1 MTFNIGDFV
10 ILYNH
15 EIAYDGYLCEIKNI
29 KDNIYDILPL
39 GEHYI
44 LTNIDKNKLI
54 KLKNNNININFV
66 DKKDETIYKI
76 IKPEEPIQK
85 ENKMFTDFLETCEE
99 MARNVDKNEIVII
112 KYEIDKRY
120 MFNGF
125 IQSIQSIMRYIEDNY
140 NLKLNTLIK
149 DGTYCT
155 RYRTDRTL
163 INQLIEN
170 NIYILCKESKICN
183 TLDNCI
189 DAIIFAYIKQTP
201 KETYAE
207 RKERITKENNR
218 FLREKEEC
226 ATQ

>member
-1 MTFNIGDFV
+1 MNVRPGVDINGNPLPNNYYDK
-10 ILYNH
+10 
-15 EIAYDGYLCEIKNI
+15 AYDIFVSCGKNI
-29 KDNIYDILPL
+29 DLEPWFGLEQEYFINLPL
-39 GEHYI
+39 
-44 LTNIDKNKLI
+44 NSNK
-54 KLKNNNININFV
+54 
-66 DKKDETIYKI
+66 
-76 IKPEEPIQK
+76 
-85 ENKMFTDFLETCEE
+85 
-99 MARNVDKNEIVII
+99 
-112 KYEIDKRY
+112 
-120 MFNGF
+120 
-125 IQSIQSIMRYIEDNY
+125 RYIEDNY